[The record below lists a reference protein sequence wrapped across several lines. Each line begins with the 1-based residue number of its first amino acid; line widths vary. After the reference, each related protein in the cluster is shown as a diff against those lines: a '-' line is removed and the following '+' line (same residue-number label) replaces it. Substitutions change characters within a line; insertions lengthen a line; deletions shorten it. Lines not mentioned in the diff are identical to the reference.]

1 MTILTFA
8 LGLLLFVA
16 GAGSLANSLSLLP
29 TELGMLYAVGGVVLL
44 AASAVTLAVGVA
56 VRRLD
61 TLTRLIRAGQFGG
74 HAAEFVS
81 ALTGAPHDVDREPEA
96 LEIEPTA
103 EAPAV
108 EIAHEGGAA
117 APAEGE
123 PSPAHGPAALAAD
136 EAAEALSNEIHADH
150 PPTLA
155 EIERALAEQ
164 EKSATLVGH
173 YSAGGANYKI
183 FSDGSIEAETDTGAF
198 RFDSMEEFKAFL
210 AGEQA

>member
-16 GAGSLANSLSLLP
+16 GTGSLANSLSLLP
-29 TELGMLYAVGGVVLL
+29 TELGMLYAVSGVVMI
-44 AASAVTLAVGVA
+44 AASVVTLAVGVA

-61 TLTRLIRAGQFGG
+61 TLTRLIRAGQFGE
-74 HAAEFVS
+74 HASEFVS
-81 ALTGAPHDVDREPEA
+81 ALSGAPHELDGEPEA
-96 LEIEPTA
+96 LEIEPTS

-108 EIAHEGGAA
+108 EIAHEEGAA
-117 APAEGE
+117 APAE
-123 PSPAHGPAALAAD
+123 PSPAQGPAAAAAD
-136 EAAEALSNEIHADH
+136 EAAEALSNEIHTDH
-150 PPTLA
+150 APTLA
-155 EIERALAEQ
+155 EIELALSEP
-164 EKSATLVGH
+164 EGPATLVGR

-198 RFDSMEEFKAFL
+198 RFDSMDDFKAFL

>member
-16 GAGSLANSLSLLP
+16 GTGSLANSLSLLP
-29 TELGMLYAVGGVVLL
+29 TELGMLYAVSGVVMI
-44 AASAVTLAVGVA
+44 AASVVTLAVGVA

-61 TLTRLIRAGQFGG
+61 TLTRLIRAGQFGE
-74 HAAEFVS
+74 HASEFVS
-81 ALTGAPHDVDREPEA
+81 ALSGAPHELDGEPEA
-96 LEIEPTA
+96 LEIEPTS

-108 EIAHEGGAA
+108 EIAHEEGAA
-117 APAEGE
+117 APAEDE
-123 PSPAHGPAALAAD
+123 PSPAQGPAAAAAD
-136 EAAEALSNEIHADH
+136 EAAEALSNEIHTDH
-150 PPTLA
+150 APTLA
-155 EIERALAEQ
+155 EIELALSEP
-164 EKSATLVGH
+164 EGPATLVGR

-198 RFDSMEEFKAFL
+198 RFDSMDDFKAFL